1 MTARTRSS
9 DAPTAFAQSFSHW
22 PSWPVPHGIT
32 LPVLSPHDCPYLPG
46 RTARSRAFMIDR
58 LPPTVYDELMDAGFR
73 RSGKLVYQPAC
84 EGCRECRPIRVVTA
98 AFTPSKSQR
107 KVLRRNDDVHVTFE
121 ANRLTDE
128 KFDLYR
134 RYYADWHG
142 RDDHDREDL
151 RRFLYDSPV
160 HTIDMLYRD
169 DAGKLLAVGVCD

>member
-1 MTARTRSS
+1 
-9 DAPTAFAQSFSHW
+9 
-22 PSWPVPHGIT
+22 
-32 LPVLSPHDCPYLPG
+32 
-46 RTARSRAFMIDR
+46 
-58 LPPTVYDELMDAGFR
+58 
-73 RSGKLVYQPAC
+73 
-84 EGCRECRPIRVVTA
+84 
-98 AFTPSKSQR
+98 
-107 KVLRRNDDVHVTFE
+107 NDDVHVTFE

-169 DAGKLLAVGVCD
+169 DAGKLLAVGVCDVSPLTFSSVYFYFDPAERHRSPGTLGAIVEIRRAAELHLRHYYLGYWIPGCGQMAYKNRFRPCEILHTDGIWRPAGDDADDVSPHAADRQSAGVSHAGA